1 MDFLWTPWRY
11 AYVVSSNKSPA
22 CPFCEAFQRSDDRNT
37 GVMYRAQHCFIII
50 NTFPYTSGHV
60 MIVPNQHLDELIKL
74 PRETAQEMMVLA
86 QRMEGVLREVYQ
98 PDGIN
103 LGINVGKAAGA
114 GVAGHIHMH
123 VLPRWVADSNF
134 MTVVGET
141 RMLPES
147 LETTYDRLKAKLS

>member
-11 AYVVSSNKSPA
+11 AYVVSSNKSSA

-37 GVMYRAQHCFIII
+37 GVMYRGQHCFIII

-74 PRETAQEMMVLA
+74 PRETAQEMMALA
-86 QRMEGVLREVYQ
+86 QRMEGILREVYQ

-147 LETTYDRLKAKLS
+147 LETTYDRLKAKLA

>member
-103 LGINVGKAAGA
+103 MGINIGKAAGA

-147 LETTYDRLKAKLS
+147 LETTYDRLKAKLA

>member
-11 AYVVSSNKSPA
+11 AYIVSSNKSLA
-22 CPFCEAFQRSDDRNT
+22 CPFCEAFQRTDDRNT
-37 GVMYRAQHCFIII
+37 GVVYRGQHCFIIV

-74 PRETAQEMMVLA
+74 PRETAQEMMALA

-103 LGINVGKAAGA
+103 MGINIGKAAGA